1 MVKEINHLLRT
12 GIFGLVGGGGVIL
25 LPEKITHC
33 PKACAIYETHSNQSK
48 NKNVDNS
55 LV

>member
-12 GIFGLVGGGGVIL
+12 GIFGLVGGGGGGAVIL

-33 PKACAIYETHSNQSK
+33 PTTHSNHSK